1 MNELR
6 TSRPVVVGVDGSK
19 AAIATA
25 LWAVDEAVSREVPL
39 RLLYAIDE
47 DSVQGE
53 GPDVVA
59 REFAVAESAVR
70 RAFTAIE
77 GTGQPVK
84 IETEIVQ
91 GPPTESLIRASAA
104 ASMVCVG
111 AIGIHHFQAGR
122 VGSTAAALAMSAR
135 CPVAVVRTYRNGPI
149 QPPRGIV
156 VEIPPAPDNDVL
168 LGAAMEEARLRNAPL
183 RVVVCE
189 RADDPTVYHSAR
201 PAPAD
206 LDSRLARWRRRHP
219 NLAVESTAVHG
230 SLLDHLAHPH
240 RSVQLV
246 MIRSDDRE
254 HLNALIGPIGSA
266 ILQDAECS
274 LLIVNH
280 PQHL

>member
-25 LWAVDEAVSREVPL
+25 LWAVDEAVSRDVPL
-39 RLLYAIDE
+39 RLLYVIDE
-47 DSVQGE
+47 NSVQGE

-59 REFAVAESAVR
+59 RELGIAESAVR
-70 RAFTAIE
+70 RALTAIE

-122 VGSTAAALAMSAR
+122 VGSTASALAMSAR
-135 CPVAVVRTYRNGPI
+135 CPVAVIRTHRNGPI

-156 VEIPPAPDNDVL
+156 VEIPAAPDNDVL
-168 LGAAMEEARLRNAPL
+168 LGAAMEEARLRNAAL
-183 RVVVCE
+183 QVVVCE
-189 RADDPTVYHSAR
+189 RTDDPTVHHSDR
-201 PAPAD
+201 PARAD

-219 NLAVESTAVHG
+219 NLEVESTAVHG